1 MQTSEFHK
9 PVLLET
15 VLNFLIT
22 DVDGIYFDGTLG
34 GGGYSEAILN
44 KLSKEGRL
52 IATDLDDAAINF
64 SKKKFENE
72 NRITIVKDNF
82 KNIKNILMNLGIEKI
97 SGAVVDLGISSY
109 QIDTPEE
116 GFSYRF
122 DSDFDLRFDKSR
134 GIPAYEIINELEAK
148 ELAEIMRNYGE
159 EKFAFKIA
167 REIENHTKKK
177 KIRTTK
183 EIVEIVS
190 KVTPRHKLNDTLSR
204 IFQAF
209 RIYVNDEL
217 ENLKEFLENAIDVI
231 KSGGRLVVVSY
242 HSLEDRIVK
251 EFFNLNSQECTCPPE
266 YERCICGKRLR
277 LKKLTKKIITPSEEE
292 IKLNPRSR
300 SAKLRS
306 AEVLR

>member
-1 MQTSEFHK
+1 MQTNEFHK

-15 VLNFLIT
+15 VLEFLVT

-64 SKKKFENE
+64 SKKKFNNE
-72 NRITIVKDNF
+72 SRITIVKDNF
-82 KNIKNILMNLGIEKI
+82 KNIKNILMDLNIEKI
-97 SGAVVDLGISSY
+97 NGAVVDLGISSY
-109 QIDTPEE
+109 QIDTESE

-122 DSDFDLRFDKSR
+122 DTDFDLRFDKSK
-134 GIPAYEIINELEAK
+134 GVPAYEIVNDMEAK
-148 ELAEIMRNYGE
+148 ELAEIMRTYGE
-159 EKFAFKIA
+159 ERFAFKIA
-167 REIENHTKKK
+167 REIENYIKKK
-177 KIRTTK
+177 KLRTTK

-190 KVTPRHKLNDTLSR
+190 RVTPRHKLNDTLSR
-204 IFQAF
+204 VFQAF

-217 ENLKEFLENAIDVI
+217 ENLKEFLNNSLDVI

-251 EFFNLNSQECTCPPE
+251 EFFNQNSQECTCPPE
-266 YERCICGKRLR
+266 YKKCICGKKLRLR
-277 LKKLTKKIITPSEEE
+277 KLTKKIITPSEEE
-292 IKLNPRSR
+292 KKLNPRSR
-300 SAKLRS
+300 SAKLRA
-306 AEVLR
+306 AEVL

>member
-1 MQTSEFHK
+1 MQTNEFHK
-9 PVLLET
+9 PVLLDT
-15 VLNFLIT
+15 VLDFLIT
-22 DVDGIYFDGTLG
+22 DINGIYFDGTLG

-44 KLSKEGRL
+44 KLSREGRL

-64 SKKKFENE
+64 CKKKFESE
-72 NRITIVKDNF
+72 NRITIVKENF
-82 KNIKNILMNLGIEKI
+82 KNIKQILEDLKIEKI
-97 SGAVVDLGISSY
+97 NGAVLDLGISSY
-109 QIDTPEE
+109 QIDTASE

-122 DSDFDLRFDKSR
+122 ETDFDLRFDKSK
-134 GIPAYEIINELEAK
+134 GTPAYEIINDLEAK
-148 ELAEIMRNYGE
+148 EIADILRTYGE

-167 REIENHTKKK
+167 REIENYTKKK

-217 ENLKEFLENAIDVI
+217 ENLKEFLNDVVDLV
-231 KSGGRLVVVSY
+231 KSGGRIVIVSY

-251 EFFNLNSQECTCPPE
+251 EFFNQNSQECSCPPE
-266 YERCICGKRLR
+266 YERCICGKKLR
-277 LKKLTKKIITPSEEE
+277 LKKLTKKIITPSDEE

-300 SAKLRS
+300 SAKLRA
-306 AEVLR
+306 AEVL

>member
-1 MQTSEFHK
+1 MQTNEFHK

-15 VLNFLIT
+15 VLEFLVT

-64 SKKKFENE
+64 SEKKFNNE
-72 NRITIVKDNF
+72 SRITIVKDNF
-82 KNIKNILMNLGIEKI
+82 KNIKNILMDLNIEKI
-97 SGAVVDLGISSY
+97 NGAVVDLGISSY
-109 QIDTPEE
+109 QIDTESE

-122 DSDFDLRFDKSR
+122 DTDFDLRFDKSK
-134 GIPAYEIINELEAK
+134 GVPAYEIVNDMEAK
-148 ELAEIMRNYGE
+148 ELAEIMRTYGE
-159 EKFAFKIA
+159 ERFAFKIA
-167 REIENHTKKK
+167 REIENYIKKK
-177 KIRTTK
+177 KLRTTK

-190 KVTPRHKLNDTLSR
+190 RVTPRHKLNDTLSR
-204 IFQAF
+204 VFQAF

-217 ENLKEFLENAIDVI
+217 ENLKEFLNNSIDVI

-251 EFFNLNSQECTCPPE
+251 EFFNQNSQECTCPPE
-266 YERCICGKRLR
+266 YKKCICGKKLRLR
-277 LKKLTKKIITPSEEE
+277 KLTKKIITPSEEE
-292 IKLNPRSR
+292 KKLNPRSR
-300 SAKLRS
+300 SAKLRA
-306 AEVLR
+306 AEVL

>member
-1 MQTSEFHK
+1 MQTNEFHK
-9 PVLLET
+9 PVLLDT
-15 VLNFLIT
+15 VLDFLIT
-22 DVDGIYFDGTLG
+22 DINGIYFDGTLG

-44 KLSKEGRL
+44 KLSREGRL

-64 SKKKFENE
+64 CIKKFESE
-72 NRITIVKDNF
+72 NRITIVKENF
-82 KNIKNILMNLGIEKI
+82 KNIKQILEDLKIEKI
-97 SGAVVDLGISSY
+97 NGAVLDLGISSY
-109 QIDTPEE
+109 QIDTASE

-122 DSDFDLRFDKSR
+122 ETDFDLRFDKSK
-134 GIPAYEIINELEAK
+134 GTPAYEIINDLEAK
-148 ELAEIMRNYGE
+148 EIADILRTYGE

-167 REIENHTKKK
+167 REIENYTKKK

-217 ENLKEFLENAIDVI
+217 ENLKEFLNDVVDFV
-231 KSGGRLVVVSY
+231 KSGGRIVIVSY

-251 EFFNLNSQECTCPPE
+251 EFFNLNSQECSCPPE
-266 YERCICGKRLR
+266 YERCICGKKLR
-277 LKKLTKKIITPSEEE
+277 LKKLTKKIITPSDEE

-300 SAKLRS
+300 SAKLRA
-306 AEVLR
+306 AEVL

>member
-15 VLNFLIT
+15 VLDFLIT

-148 ELAEIMRNYGE
+148 ELADIIRNYGE

-190 KVTPRHKLNDTLSR
+190 KVTPRHKLNDTLYR

-306 AEVLR
+306 AEVL

>member
-1 MQTSEFHK
+1 MQTNEFHK

-15 VLNFLIT
+15 VLEFLVT

-64 SKKKFENE
+64 SEKKFNNE
-72 NRITIVKDNF
+72 SRITIVKDNF
-82 KNIKNILMNLGIEKI
+82 KNIKNILMDLNIEKI
-97 SGAVVDLGISSY
+97 NGAVVDLGISSY
-109 QIDTPEE
+109 QIDTESE

-122 DSDFDLRFDKSR
+122 DTDFDLRFDKSK
-134 GIPAYEIINELEAK
+134 GVPAYEIVNDMEAK
-148 ELAEIMRNYGE
+148 ELAEIMRTYGE
-159 EKFAFKIA
+159 ERFAFKIA
-167 REIENHTKKK
+167 REIENYIKKK
-177 KIRTTK
+177 KLRTTK

-190 KVTPRHKLNDTLSR
+190 RVTPRHKLNDTLSR
-204 IFQAF
+204 VFQAF

-217 ENLKEFLENAIDVI
+217 ENLKEFLNNSLDVI

-251 EFFNLNSQECTCPPE
+251 EFFNQNSQECTCPLE
-266 YERCICGKRLR
+266 YKKCICGKKLRLR
-277 LKKLTKKIITPSEEE
+277 KLTKKIITPSEEE
-292 IKLNPRSR
+292 KKLNPRSR
-300 SAKLRS
+300 SAKLRA
-306 AEVLR
+306 AEVL

>member
-1 MQTSEFHK
+1 MQTNEFHK
-9 PVLLET
+9 PVLLDT
-15 VLNFLIT
+15 VLDFLIT
-22 DVDGIYFDGTLG
+22 DINGIYFDGTLG

-44 KLSKEGRL
+44 KLSREGRL

-64 SKKKFENE
+64 CKKKFESE
-72 NRITIVKDNF
+72 NRITIVKENF
-82 KNIKNILMNLGIEKI
+82 KNIKQILEDLKIEKI
-97 SGAVVDLGISSY
+97 NGAVLDLGISSY
-109 QIDTPEE
+109 QIDTASE

-122 DSDFDLRFDKSR
+122 ETDFDLRFDKSK
-134 GIPAYEIINELEAK
+134 GTPAYEIINDLEAK
-148 ELAEIMRNYGE
+148 EIADILRTYGE

-167 REIENHTKKK
+167 REIENYTKKK

-217 ENLKEFLENAIDVI
+217 ENLKEFLNDVVELV
-231 KSGGRLVVVSY
+231 KSGGRIVIVSY

-251 EFFNLNSQECTCPPE
+251 EFFNQNYQECSCPPE
-266 YERCICGKRLR
+266 YDRCICGKKLR
-277 LKKLTKKIITPSEEE
+277 LKKLTKKIITPSDEE

-300 SAKLRS
+300 SAKLRA
-306 AEVLR
+306 AEVL

>member
-1 MQTSEFHK
+1 MQTNEFHK

-15 VLNFLIT
+15 VLEFLVT

-64 SKKKFENE
+64 SEKKFNNE
-72 NRITIVKDNF
+72 SRITIVKDNF
-82 KNIKNILMNLGIEKI
+82 KNIKNILMDLNIEKI
-97 SGAVVDLGISSY
+97 NGAVVDLGISSY
-109 QIDTPEE
+109 QIDTESE

-122 DSDFDLRFDKSR
+122 DTDFDLRFDKSK
-134 GIPAYEIINELEAK
+134 GVPAYEIVNDMEAK
-148 ELAEIMRNYGE
+148 ELAEIMRTYGE
-159 EKFAFKIA
+159 ERFAFKIA
-167 REIENHTKKK
+167 REIENYIKKK
-177 KIRTTK
+177 KLRTTK

-190 KVTPRHKLNDTLSR
+190 RVTPRHKLNDTLSR
-204 IFQAF
+204 VFQAF

-217 ENLKEFLENAIDVI
+217 ENLKEFLNNSLDVI

-251 EFFNLNSQECTCPPE
+251 EFFNQNSQECTCPPE
-266 YERCICGKRLR
+266 YKKCICGKKLRLR
-277 LKKLTKKIITPSEEE
+277 KLTKKIITPSEEE
-292 IKLNPRSR
+292 KKLNPRSR
-300 SAKLRS
+300 SAKLRA
-306 AEVLR
+306 AEVL

>member
-1 MQTSEFHK
+1 MQTNEFHK
-9 PVLLET
+9 PVLLDT
-15 VLNFLIT
+15 VLDFLIT
-22 DVDGIYFDGTLG
+22 DINGIYFDGTLG

-44 KLSKEGRL
+44 KLSREGRL

-64 SKKKFENE
+64 CKKKFESE
-72 NRITIVKDNF
+72 NRITIVKENF
-82 KNIKNILMNLGIEKI
+82 KNIKQILEDLKIEKI
-97 SGAVVDLGISSY
+97 NGAVLDLGISSY
-109 QIDTPEE
+109 QIDTASE

-122 DSDFDLRFDKSR
+122 ETDFDLRFDKSK
-134 GIPAYEIINELEAK
+134 GTPAYEIINDLEAK
-148 ELAEIMRNYGE
+148 EIADILRTYGE

-167 REIENHTKKK
+167 REIENYTKKK

-217 ENLKEFLENAIDVI
+217 ENLKEFLNDVVELV
-231 KSGGRLVVVSY
+231 KSGGRIVIVSY

-251 EFFNLNSQECTCPPE
+251 EFFNQNSQECSCPPE
-266 YERCICGKRLR
+266 YDRCICGKKLR
-277 LKKLTKKIITPSEEE
+277 LKKLTKKIITPSDEE

-300 SAKLRS
+300 SAKLRA
-306 AEVLR
+306 AEVL

>member
-1 MQTSEFHK
+1 MQTNEFHK
-9 PVLLET
+9 PVLLDT
-15 VLNFLIT
+15 VLDFLIT
-22 DVDGIYFDGTLG
+22 DINGIYFDGTLG

-44 KLSKEGRL
+44 KLSREGRL

-64 SKKKFENE
+64 CKKKFESE
-72 NRITIVKDNF
+72 NRITIVKENF
-82 KNIKNILMNLGIEKI
+82 KNIKQILEDLKIEKI
-97 SGAVVDLGISSY
+97 NGAVLDLGISSY
-109 QIDTPEE
+109 QIDTASE

-122 DSDFDLRFDKSR
+122 ETDFDLRFDKSK
-134 GIPAYEIINELEAK
+134 GTPAYEIINDLEAK
-148 ELAEIMRNYGE
+148 EIADILRTYGE

-167 REIENHTKKK
+167 REIENYTKKK

-217 ENLKEFLENAIDVI
+217 ENLKEFLNDVVDLV
-231 KSGGRLVVVSY
+231 KSGGRIVIVSY

-251 EFFNLNSQECTCPPE
+251 EFFNQNSQECSCPPE
-266 YERCICGKRLR
+266 YDRCICGKKLR
-277 LKKLTKKIITPSEEE
+277 LKKLTKKIITPSDEE

-300 SAKLRS
+300 SAKLRA
-306 AEVLR
+306 AEVL

>member
-1 MQTSEFHK
+1 MQTNEFHK

-15 VLNFLIT
+15 VLEFLVT

-64 SKKKFENE
+64 SEKKFNNE
-72 NRITIVKDNF
+72 SRITIVKDNF
-82 KNIKNILMNLGIEKI
+82 KNIKNILMDLNIEKI
-97 SGAVVDLGISSY
+97 NGAVVDLGISSY
-109 QIDTPEE
+109 QIDTESE

-122 DSDFDLRFDKSR
+122 DTDFDLRFDKSK
-134 GIPAYEIINELEAK
+134 GVPAYEIVNDMEAK
-148 ELAEIMRNYGE
+148 ELAEIMRTYGE
-159 EKFAFKIA
+159 ERFAFKIA
-167 REIENHTKKK
+167 REIENYIKKK
-177 KIRTTK
+177 KLRTTK

-190 KVTPRHKLNDTLSR
+190 RVTPRNKLNDTLSR
-204 IFQAF
+204 VFQAF

-217 ENLKEFLENAIDVI
+217 ENLKEFLNNSIDVI

-251 EFFNLNSQECTCPPE
+251 EFFNQNSQECTCPPE
-266 YERCICGKRLR
+266 YKKCICGKKLRLR
-277 LKKLTKKIITPSEEE
+277 KLTKKIITPSEEE
-292 IKLNPRSR
+292 KKLNPRSR
-300 SAKLRS
+300 SAKLRA
-306 AEVLR
+306 AEVL

>member
-1 MQTSEFHK
+1 MQTNEFHK

-15 VLNFLIT
+15 VLEFLVT

-64 SKKKFENE
+64 SEKKFNNE
-72 NRITIVKDNF
+72 SRITIVKDNF
-82 KNIKNILMNLGIEKI
+82 KNIKNILMDLNIEKI
-97 SGAVVDLGISSY
+97 NGAVVDLGISSY
-109 QIDTPEE
+109 QIDTESE

-122 DSDFDLRFDKSR
+122 DTDFDLRFDKSK
-134 GIPAYEIINELEAK
+134 GVPAYEIVNDMEAK
-148 ELAEIMRNYGE
+148 ELEEIMRTYGE
-159 EKFAFKIA
+159 ERFAFKIA
-167 REIENHTKKK
+167 REIENYIKKK
-177 KIRTTK
+177 KLRTTK

-190 KVTPRHKLNDTLSR
+190 RVTPRHKLNDTLSR
-204 IFQAF
+204 VFQAF

-217 ENLKEFLENAIDVI
+217 ENLKEFLNNSLDVI

-251 EFFNLNSQECTCPPE
+251 EFFNQNSRECTCPPE
-266 YERCICGKRLR
+266 YKKCICGKKLRLR
-277 LKKLTKKIITPSEEE
+277 KLTKKIITPSEEE
-292 IKLNPRSR
+292 KKLNPRSR
-300 SAKLRS
+300 SAKLRA
-306 AEVLR
+306 AEVL

>member
-1 MQTSEFHK
+1 MQTNEFHK

-15 VLNFLIT
+15 VLDFLIT
-22 DVDGIYFDGTLG
+22 DINGIYFDGTLG

-44 KLSKEGRL
+44 KLSREGRL

-64 SKKKFENE
+64 CKKKFESE
-72 NRITIVKDNF
+72 NRITIVKENF
-82 KNIKNILMNLGIEKI
+82 KNIKQILEDLKIEKI
-97 SGAVVDLGISSY
+97 NGAVLDLGISSY
-109 QIDTPEE
+109 QIDTASE

-122 DSDFDLRFDKSR
+122 ETDFDLRFDKSK
-134 GIPAYEIINELEAK
+134 GTPAYEIINDLEAK
-148 ELAEIMRNYGE
+148 EIADILRTYGE

-167 REIENHTKKK
+167 REIENYTKKK

-217 ENLKEFLENAIDVI
+217 ENLKEFLNDVVDLV
-231 KSGGRLVVVSY
+231 KSGGRIVIVSY

-251 EFFNLNSQECTCPPE
+251 EFFNQNSQECSCPPE
-266 YERCICGKRLR
+266 YDRCICGKKLR
-277 LKKLTKKIITPSEEE
+277 LKKLTKKIITPSDEE

-300 SAKLRS
+300 SAKLRA
-306 AEVLR
+306 AEVL